1 MPDDT
6 SELNSVLTLAD
17 IARAVGGVV
26 HGDAKLTVNEV
37 ARPDRPAT
45 DGQLVLA
52 LDPRRI
58 PNLRLEGARCAL
70 VVKGVHFPGKTWS
83 GWIEVER
90 PRSVL
95 ARLLPLFERPLGTL
109 PGIHPSAVV
118 EPTAEIAADV
128 SIGPLC
134 YVGHRVVVESG
145 VRILSQCTLGA
156 ECRIAANS
164 LLYPGVRIG
173 NRVIVGRRVIIHGNA
188 CIGADGF
195 SFAPTNSSGA
205 EGSRGGK
212 AVDGNAWELERI
224 PSLGSVVIEDDV
236 EIGACSTIDRGTLED
251 TIIGR
256 NSKLDNLVMVGH
268 NTRVGE
274 FCLIAGQSG
283 IAGSCEVGD
292 RVALGGQCGVT
303 DHVKIGANAV
313 LMARTGVS
321 GPIPPRSL
329 SIDSPAT
336 PYERWRERYRS
347 LGRLKRLLAEVE
359 TLKNRLL
366 RLEMEV
372 GGPSRAGQREFTGST
387 QPDSSISTKSGS

>member
-1 MPDDT
+1 MPDD
-6 SELNSVLTLAD
+6 NSVLNSAITLAD
-17 IARAVGGVV
+17 IAHAVGGIVN
-26 HGDAKLTVNEV
+26 GDDQLTVYEV

-45 DGQLVLA
+45 NGQLVLA

-58 PNLRLEGARCAL
+58 PKLQLEGARCAL
-70 VVKGVHFPGKTWS
+70 VAKGVHFPASTWS
-83 GWIEVER
+83 GWVEVER

-118 EPTAEIAADV
+118 EPTAEIAADA

-134 YVGHRVVVESG
+134 YVGHSVVVESG
-145 VRILSQCTLGA
+145 ARILSQCTLGA
-156 ECRIAANS
+156 ECRIGANS

-173 NRVIVGRRVIIHGNA
+173 DRVMVGRRVIVHGNA

-195 SFAPTNSSGA
+195 SFAPTNSTGA

-283 IAGSCEVGD
+283 IAGSCEVGN

-329 SIDSPAT
+329 SIDTPAT
-336 PYERWRERYRS
+336 PYERWRDRYRS
-347 LGRLKRLLAEVE
+347 LSRLKRLLVEVE
-359 TLKNRLL
+359 TLKNRLW
-366 RLEMEV
+366 RLEKKV
-372 GGPSRAGQREFTGST
+372 VGPSHAGPREVAGPK
-387 QPDSSISTKSGS
+387 QPDSSICSKSES